1 MLTPRTPESGADRAG
16 GRHSRPRRIGF
27 SPRPGA
33 CGGGGVVSLDAMK
46 IMLSVGMELFLSE
59 YPEFDGDPQTEK

>member
-1 MLTPRTPESGADRAG
+1 
-16 GRHSRPRRIGF
+16 
-27 SPRPGA
+27 
-33 CGGGGVVSLDAMK
+33 MK